1 MAIVKHPL
9 WLGTEAGVQSYPAS
23 GISKAMC
30 RTHMIYEDV
39 IGVQSW
45 AYDTIRDMGDM
56 LYLTDLPAN
65 QKHVFRNWTKLA
77 R

>member
-1 MAIVKHPL
+1 
-9 WLGTEAGVQSYPAS
+9 
-23 GISKAMC
+23 
-30 RTHMIYEDV
+30 MIYEDV